1 MVKFISMSALFI
13 FSSAS
18 VAAQDPTAPLNWQK
32 PAAQKSEKKV
42 AKRPLPKLES
52 IVCSGNVE
60 CKAVVSGQIVV
71 VGDRISGYQVRNV
84 ESEYVVLSRGGKQ
97 LNLQLFA
104 LDIKQ

>member
-1 MVKFISMSALFI
+1 MVKFLSTAALLI
-13 FSSAS
+13 FSSVS
-18 VAAQDPTAPLNWQK
+18 FAAQDPTAPLNWQK
-32 PAAQKSEKKV
+32 PAAPQSEKKV

-52 IVCSGNVE
+52 IVCSGDVE
-60 CKAVVSGQIVV
+60 CKAVVSGQVVV

-84 ESEYVVLSRGGKQ
+84 ASEYVVLSRGGKQ